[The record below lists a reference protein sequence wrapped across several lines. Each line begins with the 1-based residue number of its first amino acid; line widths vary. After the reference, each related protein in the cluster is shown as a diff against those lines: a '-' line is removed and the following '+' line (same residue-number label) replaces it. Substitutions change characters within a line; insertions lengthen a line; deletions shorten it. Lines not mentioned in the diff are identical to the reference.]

1 MASIAIMAGGAI
13 LNAAAF
19 IGGNYLARAL
29 GGGDDAALKE
39 KERHDK
45 ALEAYQAAYAKYSRD
60 RTKLLDW
67 IQTNAEIK
75 EQAKQNFTNTDY
87 AFKLYN
93 QAHPDKQMI
102 PPKEPKFSDFY
113 QPSEQQKQAEAAK
126 VSEDAAKKWL
136 VKQALWQIYL
146 PAPRYVPRPKFDV
159 STPNAVH
166 QADLLFLPHDKLP
179 RGRKVYKYALTVVDV
194 ASRYKEAEPLTSK
207 DSTEVAKGF
216 QTIYRR
222 SALKWPQMLQ
232 VDPGREFMGAV
243 TKEMENHKTYIRRG
257 RVNIHRDQA
266 IVERFNQTLAER
278 LFGYQYGV
286 ELTLPSGQRSTAWVK
301 RLPEVVAALNNEV
314 TSLTCKKPAAAIKE
328 KAVSS
333 KPSSK
338 YTRPVGKKEKKLP
351 SLINVRYLY
360 QPGELE
366 GGVKRATDPI
376 WSLKVYSIERSV
388 TKPDQPVLYYLHD
401 GPKRGF
407 VREELLVIP
416 PNTQLPPEKL

>member
-1 MASIAIMAGGAI
+1 MAGGAI
-13 LNAAAF
+13 LNAAAY

-67 IQTNAEIK
+67 IETNNEIK
-75 EQAKQNFTNTDY
+75 QQAKQNFTNTDY

-93 QAHPDKQMI
+93 QAHPDKKMI

-113 QPSEQQKQAEAAK
+113 QPSGPSFSATRQTAAR
-126 VSEDAAKKWL
+126 AKSL
-136 VKQALWQIYL
+136 QI
-146 PAPRYVPRPKFDV
+146 R
-159 STPNAVH
+159 
-166 QADLLFLPHDKLP
+166 ADK
-179 RGRKVYKYALTVVDV
+179 K
-194 ASRYKEAEPLTSK
+194 AEPLTSK

-216 QTIYRR
+216 QAIYRR

-232 VDPGREFMGAV
+232 VDPGREFMGA
-243 TKEMENHKTYIRRG
+243 
-257 RVNIHRDQA
+257 
-266 IVERFNQTLAER
+266 IVERFNQTLAGR

-286 ELTLPSGQRSTAWVK
+286 EMNLPSGQRST
-301 RLPEVVAALNNEV
+301 EVVAALNNEV
-314 TSLTCKKPAAAIKE
+314 TSLTGKKPAAAIKE
-328 KAVSS
+328 KAVTS

-416 PNTQLPPEKL
+416 QNTQLPPEKL

>member
-1 MASIAIMAGGAI
+1 MASVAIMAGGAI

-67 IQTNAEIK
+67 IETNNEIK
-75 EQAKQNFTNTDY
+75 QQAKQNFTNTDY

-159 STPNAVH
+159 SSPNAVY

-194 ASRYKEAEPLTSK
+194 ASRFKEAEPLTSK

-266 IVERFNQTLAER
+266 IVERFNQTLAGR

-286 ELTLPSGQRSTAWVK
+286 EMNLPSGQRSTAWVK

-314 TSLTCKKPAAAIKE
+314 TSLTGKKPAAAIKE

-351 SLINVRYLY
+351 SLVNVRFLY

-388 TKPDQPVLYYLHD
+388 TKPNQPVLYYLHD

-416 PNTQLPPEKL
+416 PNTQLPPST